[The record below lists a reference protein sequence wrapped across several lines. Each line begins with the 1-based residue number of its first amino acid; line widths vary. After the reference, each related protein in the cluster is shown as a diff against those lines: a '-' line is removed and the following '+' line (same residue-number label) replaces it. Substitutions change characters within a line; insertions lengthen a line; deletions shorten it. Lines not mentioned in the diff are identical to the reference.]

1 MSVADP
7 LTSIRAAL
15 AVQPLL
21 ILLAGPNG
29 AGKTTFFEEYLQ
41 ALGFPF
47 VNADRFARAIRET
60 EPSASADQVD
70 RQAFAEAEGLRAAL
84 VEAGL
89 SFCTETVFSD
99 PAGAKLRF
107 LDQARR
113 RGFAVFMVFIGLDG
127 PMLSVARVKHR
138 VAHGGHDIPDA
149 KLRARFPRILAN
161 LRAAIPVADEAF
173 LFDNSSYDEPYRIV
187 AVYQRGSLI
196 ERYPP
201 FPRWVQGLPGL

>member
-1 MSVADP
+1 MSASDP

-41 ALGFPF
+41 ALGLPF
-47 VNADRFARAIRET
+47 VNADRLARAIRGA
-60 EPSASADQVD
+60 EPGASADRVD
-70 RQAFAEAEGLRAAL
+70 RHAFAEAEGLRAAL

-107 LDQARR
+107 LEEARR
-113 RGFAVFMVFIGLDG
+113 RGFAVFMIFIGLDG

-138 VAHGGHDIPDA
+138 VAHGGHDITNE
-149 KLRARFPRILAN
+149 KLRARFPRI

-173 LFDNSSYDEPYRIV
+173 LVDNSSCDEPYRVV
-187 AVYQRGSLI
+187 AVYERGNLI
-196 ERYPP
+196 GRSPP
-201 FPRWVQGLPGL
+201 FPRWAQGLPGL